1 MCRSIS
7 ISAQLSSIMCC
18 QIPDYFLSKSQRNN
32 SSIVFTLLSLISEAW
47 RASLAVQLVRNL
59 PAMQETLVWFL
70 GWEDALDKDRLPT
83 PVFLGFPGD
92 KVCPQF
98 RRPGFNPWVGEIP
111 WRKAWQPT
119 PVLLPGESHG
129 QRNLVGYSPWDH
141 KESDTTE
148 HLSTQHNWG

>member
-59 PAMQETLVWFL
+59 PQCRRPWFNS
-70 GWEDALDKDRLPT
+70 WVRKIHWRKDRLPT

-148 HLSTQHNWG
+148 HLSTQHN